1 MLSECDEDGWER
13 RKIEIYRDGRAD
25 RASEGKAGG
34 GTVLSLEPVPD
45 VAEINRDRQF
55 TACEI
60 TAAEFETAWA
70 TGQTPR

>member
-25 RASEGKAGG
+25 RASEGEAGG

-55 TACEI
+55 SASEI
-60 TAAEFETAWA
+60 SAAEFETVWT
-70 TGQTPR
+70 TGRAAR